1 MPEPALWETVQLKCV
16 SERASANDSYAIQI
30 DAHHENDT
38 QNIWNLSKCQVFRS
52 DFFQIRRE
60 ITNKTTLDA
69 HGNEIELKEISSIFD
84 TSIKIIS
91 TMPEQNHIS
100 MR

>member
-1 MPEPALWETVQLKCV
+1 MM
-16 SERASANDSYAIQI
+16 
-30 DAHHENDT
+30 
-38 QNIWNLSKCQVFRS
+38 QNIPKYKVQKCRS
-52 DFFQIRRE
+52 DFFQIRQE

-69 HGNEIELKEISSIFD
+69 HGNEIELKEKISSIFD

-91 TMPEQNHIS
+91 SMPERNHIN